1 VELTVTHEGKVA
13 VVAVSGNL
21 EAATSSQLG
30 LRLDGL
36 LAAGEQ
42 QFVVDL
48 AGVRFMDSSG
58 IAVLVRLFKRVRIG
72 HGDVRLSGAQPPVEK
87 IIRLVRLDRVFDT
100 YADCRLAVASFSEPV
115 LASPARAH
123 PH

>member
-1 VELTVTHEGKVA
+1 MELSVKHEANVT

-21 EAATSSQLG
+21 EAVSAPELG
-30 LRLDGL
+30 IRLDGL
-36 LAAGEQ
+36 LAQGEQ
-42 QFVVDL
+42 QFVIDL

-72 HGDVRLSGAQPPVEK
+72 HGDVRLAGARPSVEK

-100 YADCRLAVASFSEPV
+100 FVDSSLAVASFSESATP
-115 LASPARAH
+115 
-123 PH
+123 

>member
-1 VELTVTHEGKVA
+1 VELTVKHEADVT

-21 EAATSSQLG
+21 EAVSSPELG
-30 LRLDGL
+30 TRLDTL
-36 LAAGEQ
+36 LADGQQ
-42 QFVVDL
+42 QFVIDL

-72 HGDVRLSGAQPPVEK
+72 HGDVRLAGARPPVEK

-100 YADCRLAVASFSEPV
+100 YSDSTLAVASFSEPTGRG
-115 LASPARAH
+115 SD
-123 PH
+123 